1 MQQTA
6 DLLYKLAARCGE
18 SWACRSA
25 VYRCTTPA
33 YDVRKLSII
42 VGPRLYL
49 GIPDIGGF
57 NVINT
62 LAFGSLC
69 WQIQFPKI
77 TREKND
83 TSPHTHTHSLRLNEW
98 SPILSSRMPD
108 CTPCLSHWGG
118 KERWSHVLT
127 SAIRSS
133 RWTGWRFVI
142 WEVGQ
147 GLHPTLYSYFMFL
160 RNVCFLLLPTC
171 VENNQAQLQYIDIYF
186 NWLAMFFLK
195 PIWNTFC
202 SCTFFLFFFAFKC
215 CREMTDFGAMSAT
228 AHFSF
233 FPFSL
238 FASSTSQIP

>member
-1 MQQTA
+1 M
-6 DLLYKLAARCGE
+6 LANP
-18 SWACRSA
+18 
-25 VYRCTTPA
+25 V
-33 YDVRKLSII
+33 
-42 VGPRLYL
+42 
-49 GIPDIGGF
+49 
-57 NVINT
+57 
-62 LAFGSLC
+62 
-69 WQIQFPKI
+69 PKDH
-77 TREKND
+77 TREEWYL
-83 TSPHTHTHSLRLNEW
+83 PPTHTHSLRLNEW

-186 NWLAMFFLK
+186 NWLVMLFLK

-202 SCTFFLFFFAFKC
+202 SCTFFVFLPLNVVERWLILGQCLLLHTFLFFL
-215 CREMTDFGAMSAT
+215 
-228 AHFSF
+228 FSF
-233 FPFSL
+233 CKLQIPPHKFPRGSIEHFGDCIAMPINVYALSL
-238 FASSTSQIP
+238 FNLTSHKK